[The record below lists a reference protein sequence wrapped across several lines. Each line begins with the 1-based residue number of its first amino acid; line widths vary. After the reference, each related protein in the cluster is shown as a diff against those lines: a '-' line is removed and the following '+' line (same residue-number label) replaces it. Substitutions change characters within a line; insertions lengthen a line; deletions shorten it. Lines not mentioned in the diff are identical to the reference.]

1 MGRSRGGC
9 SNCKRRKRKCD
20 ETRPDCRACQ
30 RRGIQCEGYNTT
42 LKWTNG
48 IASRGR
54 FAGAAIPDLAAN
66 KANANSATFDSYL
79 PNAEDPLHHTG
90 SPSASPGGTND
101 PKQQLFQKCKSFAVW
116 LCHVYLGT
124 RVLTMSQVLN
134 AGMHRLYTTESS
146 GWMKSHFTSMAEKS
160 QAFAIVCGAIQ
171 AYLDDGFSVSS
182 MEYVDHALQTFRS
195 ELESR
200 HNSFDGSTVSAGLL
214 LCSLCVSLEEA

>member
-66 KANANSATFDSYL
+66 KASANSTTFDSYL

-90 SPSASPGGTND
+90 SSSASPGADTPKLSGAAQESDTPGSHSEISYLAPSPGGTND
-101 PKQQLFQKCKSFAVW
+101 PKRQLFQKSASSSPLDDVSSAHGRPVPF
-116 LCHVYLGT
+116 
-124 RVLTMSQVLN
+124 RDES
-134 AGMHRLYTTESS
+134 ESS
-146 GWMKSHFTSMAEKS
+146 A
-160 QAFAIVCGAIQ
+160 
-171 AYLDDGFSVSS
+171 
-182 MEYVDHALQTFRS
+182 AL
-195 ELESR
+195 SR
-200 HNSFDGSTVSAGLL
+200 P
-214 LCSLCVSLEEA
+214 